1 MISVEAVGVLS
12 VCVYQDIP
20 PTSPALVER
29 FRGVKRQGPDYFQRI
44 LRELRQAGFV
54 GLKKEVIGN
63 DIRTACWVTDEG
75 KQYLLE
81 LDFPAPQSE
90 ITETGISTP
99 LLQQN
104 ELINTN
110 SIASLTSKE
119 YTWEDPRVNE
129 SEEPKVGYDFF
140 EKTSSDERLEE
151 IAKDQERRNKKYQ
164 EAKEEKQSKRLVG
177 RNNKPQL
184 AWTPSDTCYEFAD
197 RLLQH
202 WHIKPWVLKETKF
215 IVALADH
222 RRRYDTNGE
231 IEVKMMDLF
240 FSTFDFQTQNDPE
253 YLSRIFLN
261 MFPRLAEQSKGM
273 VRTDE
278 ELEDAQE
285 QARKSQE
292 WLYE

>member
-29 FRGVKRQGPDYFQRI
+29 FRGLKRQGPDYFQRI
-44 LRELRQAGFV
+44 LRELREVGFV
-54 GLKKEVIGN
+54 GIKKEVIGN
-63 DIRTACWVTDEG
+63 DIRTACWVTDAG

-90 ITETGISTP
+90 FTGTGISTP

-104 ELINTN
+104 ELIINN
-110 SIASLTSKE
+110 NIASLTSKE
-119 YTWEDPRVNE
+119 YTGEDPRVKEYEE
-129 SEEPKVGYDFF
+129 SQMGYDFF
-140 EKTSSDERLEE
+140 EKTSSDDRLEE
-151 IAKDQERRNKKYQ
+151 LTKAQEKKKQ
-164 EAKEEKQSKRLVG
+164 EYVQAKEERQKKRLVG
-177 RNNKPQL
+177 RNNKPQMT
-184 AWTPSDTCYEFAD
+184 WTPSDTCYEFAD

-202 WHIKPWVLKETKF
+202 WHIKPWVLKETRF
-215 IVALADH
+215 IGALADH
-222 RRRYDTNGE
+222 RKRYDTNGE

-240 FSTFDFQTQNDPE
+240 FTAFDFQKQSDPE

-261 MFPRLAEQSKGM
+261 MFAGLAEQSKGM
-273 VRTDE
+273 LRSVE
-278 ELEDAQE
+278 EVEDAQS